1 MAFNLV
7 ELPRVTDDALGS
19 AGATF
24 VSLTINSSGNVRVYL
39 AAHAGH
45 DDGTSR
51 ITAILL
57 VGAGSPIVVCEPKL
71 LTSGTHDVVFIA
83 RPIIVPDGSNLDARC
98 DAISTASQ
106 LIFRS
111 VYVELPAGQTLDG
124 VF

>member
-1 MAFNLV
+1 MAFNIF
-7 ELPRVTDDALGS
+7 ELARVTDDALGV

-24 VSLTINSSGNVRVYL
+24 ASATINSSGNVRVYL

-45 DDGTSR
+45 DDATDR

-71 LTSGTHDVVFIA
+71 LTSGANDVVFFP
-83 RPIIVPDGSNLDARC
+83 RPIIVPNGSNLDARC
-98 DAISTASQ
+98 DAISTTAQ

>member
-1 MAFNLV
+1 MAFNLI
-7 ELPRVTDDALGS
+7 ELPRTTDDVLGA

-24 VSLTINSSGNVRVYL
+24 ASATINSSGNVRVYL

-45 DDGTSR
+45 DDATDR

-71 LTSGTHDVVFIA
+71 LTSGTNDVVFLP
-83 RPIIVPDGSNLDARC
+83 RSIIVPDGSNLDARC
-98 DAISTASQ
+98 DAISTTSQ

-111 VYVELPAGQTLDG
+111 VYVELPVGQTLEG